1 MKTID
6 QEFTQ
11 AVMSWFQENQRD
23 LPWRKDKDPYHVWVS
38 EIMLQQT
45 RVEAVRDYYR
55 RWMEALPNVQALAQT
70 EEETLL
76 KLWQGLGYYNRVRN
90 MQKAARMIMEEYEG
104 SFPARYEEI
113 LKLPGIGAYTAGA
126 IASNC
131 FDERVAAVDGNVLR
145 VMSRLT
151 EDDTDILLQST
162 KRRYALML
170 QTLYPQKQCGVFTQ
184 GLMEIGAI
192 VCVPNGT
199 PKCELCPIRAFCG
212 AGEHQTFDRYP
223 VKVAKKER
231 KIIEMTVFIL
241 QCGDQLAVQKRGAKG
256 ILAGL
261 YQYPNLEQKMTA
273 AEALRTA
280 EAWGCMPTGLQRQ
293 SEYKHIFTHVEW
305 HMTGYYITCSCEADG
320 PAHDWVWANPTQME
334 AEIPLPSAFQYF

>member
-199 PKCELCPIRAFCG
+199 PKCDTLPGPRVLRRRRASG
-212 AGEHQTFDRYP
+212 PLTRYP
-223 VKVAKKER
+223 VKAAQKER
-231 KIIEMTVFIL
+231 KLIEMTVFIS
-241 QCGDQLAVQKRGAKG
+241 AVRRADP
-256 ILAGL
+256 AG
-261 YQYPNLEQKMTA
+261 
-273 AEALRTA
+273 AEARREGHTRR
-280 EAWGCMPTGLQRQ
+280 GCTSIRIWSG
-293 SEYKHIFTHVEW
+293 
-305 HMTGYYITCSCEADG
+305 G
-320 PAHDWVWANPTQME
+320 
-334 AEIPLPSAFQYF
+334 